1 MTPLPSPPPD
11 PDPGEREALR
21 AALRGS
27 FAEIVRFLVPR
38 VDAPER
44 VEAELLAALRDD
56 EALAPGVG
64 KAILALPAASRQRL
78 LPIAARDVRPAV
90 RRALFREW
98 TPEQLEVPR
107 ENSAL
112 LPAPEWHELLRST
125 LGDDDLGVRA
135 SAAALAFDS
144 GAAGG
149 LSAELLL
156 ALDADHGL
164 AWRAL
169 LGLGQARDAASLQR
183 LVAFAR
189 GEDGS
194 LAAAAVRALA
204 ARADGHSAWLAAFA
218 DARSEVRSAA
228 LFGLA
233 RVAERLAPAQLAEL
247 EQAALEHEPADI
259 VRHALFAYRQRHMN
273 AP

>member
-1 MTPLPSPPPD
+1 MPPLPPAPPD
-11 PDPGEREALR
+11 PTLSEREAFR
-21 AALRGS
+21 TALRGS
-27 FAEIVRFLVPR
+27 FVEIVRFLIPR
-38 VDAPER
+38 VDAPEQ

-56 EALAPGVG
+56 ETLAPGVG
-64 KAILALPAASRQRL
+64 KAILALPSASRQRL
-78 LPIAARDVRPAV
+78 LPSAAV

-98 TPEQLEVPR
+98 APEQLEVPR
-107 ENSAL
+107 ANSAL
-112 LPAPEWHELLRST
+112 LPPAEWRSLLRST
-125 LGDDDLGVRA
+125 LGDDDLDVRT

-156 ALDADHGL
+156 ALDGDRGL

-183 LVAFAR
+183 LIAVAR
-189 GEDGS
+189 GEDS
-194 LAAAAVRALA
+194 PLAAAAVRALA
-204 ARADGHSAWLAAFA
+204 ARTDGHAAWQAAFA

-233 RVAERLAPAQLAEL
+233 RVAGRLEPVQLAEL
-247 EQAALEHEPADI
+247 ERAALQHEPPDI
-259 VRHALFAYRQRHMN
+259 VVQALSAYRRRHMI
-273 AP
+273 AS

>member
-1 MTPLPSPPPD
+1 MPPLPPAPPD
-11 PDPGEREALR
+11 PTLSEREAFR
-21 AALRGS
+21 TALRGS
-27 FAEIVRFLVPR
+27 FVEIVRFLIPR
-38 VDAPER
+38 VDAPEQ

-56 EALAPGVG
+56 ETLAPGVG
-64 KAILALPAASRQRL
+64 KAILALPSASRQRL
-78 LPIAARDVRPAV
+78 LPSAARDARPAV

-98 TPEQLEVPR
+98 APEQLEVPR
-107 ENSAL
+107 ANSAL
-112 LPAPEWHELLRST
+112 LPPAEWRALLRST
-125 LGDDDLGVRA
+125 LGDDDLDVRT

-156 ALDADHGL
+156 ALDGDRGL

-183 LVAFAR
+183 LIAVAR
-189 GEDGS
+189 GEDS
-194 LAAAAVRALA
+194 PLAAAAVRALA
-204 ARADGHSAWLAAFA
+204 ARTDGHAAWQAAFA

-233 RVAERLAPAQLAEL
+233 RVAGRLEPVQLAEL
-247 EQAALEHEPADI
+247 ERAALQHEPPDI
-259 VRHALFAYRQRHMN
+259 VVQALSAYRRRHMI
-273 AP
+273 AS

>member
-1 MTPLPSPPPD
+1 MPPLPPAPPD
-11 PDPGEREALR
+11 PTLSEREAFR

-27 FAEIVRFLVPR
+27 FVEIVRFLIPR
-38 VDAPER
+38 VDAPEPL
-44 VEAELLAALRDD
+44 EAELLAALGDD
-56 EALAPGVG
+56 ETLAPGVG
-64 KAILALPAASRQRL
+64 KAILALPSASRQRL
-78 LPIAARDVRPAV
+78 LPIAARDTRAAV

-98 TPEQLEVPR
+98 APEQLEVPR

-112 LPAPEWHELLRST
+112 LPPPEWRALLKST
-125 LGDDDLGVRA
+125 LGDDDLDVRR

-144 GAAGG
+144 GAAGE
-149 LSAELLL
+149 LAAELLL
-156 ALDADHGL
+156 ALDGDRDL

-169 LGLGQARDAASLQR
+169 LGLGQARDAASLQH
-183 LVAFAR
+183 LVAVAR

-204 ARADGHSAWLAAFA
+204 ARTDGHAAWLAAFA

-233 RVAERLAPAQLAEL
+233 RVAGRLDPVQLAEL
-247 EQAALEHEPADI
+247 EQAALQHEPPDI
-259 VRHALFAYRQRHMN
+259 VRQALSAYRRRHVN